1 VSKDNPAMR
10 LAHPVTVAGI
20 GAGGW
25 DGLPPATRAA
35 ITAATVLVGSDRQLA
50 LIPAGLVADGP
61 ATRIPWPTPL
71 VPAIPGIL
79 AEHRDET
86 ICVLASGDPTCYG
99 IGSTLVRL
107 LGPGQVRVL
116 PHPSS
121 VSLARARLGW
131 RADRTAVTSL
141 VGQPTE
147 TLHPLVQPGRQI
159 LVLSPGSAT
168 PAQIAALLC
177 ARGYGPSHLTVLE
190 QLGGPAE
197 RQLTGTAAHWDH
209 PDVDPLH
216 VVAIDCVPEPGAPLL
231 PTTPGLPDTAYDTDG
246 QLTKREIRVITLAA
260 LAPVPGQLLW
270 DVGAG
275 SGSIA
280 IEWMRTHP
288 TCQAIAIERDPTRSA
303 RIAANA
309 AALGVPAVR
318 VVTAPAP
325 AALAGLPA
333 PDAIFVGGGATTP
346 GLLHDTWHVLRP
358 GGRLVATAVTL
369 ETEQAL
375 ASRYAELGG
384 ELTRIAVSRAAPV
397 GGFTGWRPAMPV
409 TQWAVTKP

>member
-1 VSKDNPAMR
+1 MQ

-20 GAGGW
+20 GADGW
-25 DGLPPATRAA
+25 DGLPPASRSA
-35 ITAATVLVGSDRQLA
+35 ITAATVLIGSGRQLG
-50 LIPAGLVADGP
+50 LVPAGA

-71 VPAIPGIL
+71 VPAIPRIL
-79 AEHRDET
+79 AEHRSER

-107 LGPGQVRVL
+107 LGATQVRVL

-131 RADRTAVTSL
+131 RADRTAVISL

-147 TLHPLVQPGRQI
+147 TLHPLVQPGRRI
-159 LVLSPGSAT
+159 LVLSAGSAT
-168 PAQIAALLC
+168 PAQVAALLRE
-177 ARGYGPSHLTVLE
+177 RGYGPSPLTVLE

-197 RQLTGTAAHWDH
+197 RQLTGTAADWQH
-209 PDVDPLH
+209 PAGDPLN
-216 VVAIDCVPEPGAPLL
+216 VVAAECVPEPGAPLL

-246 QLTKREIRVITLAA
+246 QLTKREIRAITLAA

-270 DVGAG
+270 DIGAG

-288 TCQAIAIERDPTRSA
+288 TCQAIAVERDPTRSA
-303 RIAANA
+303 RIAGNA
-309 AALGVPAVR
+309 SALGVPALR
-318 VVTAPAP
+318 VVTAHAP
-325 AALAGLPA
+325 DALGGLPA
-333 PDAIFVGGGATTP
+333 PDAVFVGGGATTP
-346 GLLHDTWHVLRP
+346 GLLDTAWTALRP

-409 TQWAVTKP
+409 TQWSVTKPGVTKP